1 MISNVWIGAP
11 TNVGWGDQFRRGL
24 FDRQNL
30 LKGRHIR
37 IDLDQV
43 DDVVY

>member
-1 MISNVWIGAP
+1 MISNVWTGAP
-11 TNVGWGDQFRRGL
+11 TNVGWDDQFRGGL
-24 FDRQNL
+24 FDRHHL
-30 LKGRHIR
+30 LKEGHIH